1 MARPRKPRYGPWK
14 GIQREWLRL
23 AYDRTDY
30 LLDTHP
36 LSVQPL
42 KTALANAYLQGIADA
57 GEAMQE
63 RPKAASEIKQT
74 APPGLS

>member
-1 MARPRKPRYGPWK
+1 MARKPRYGPWK

-57 GEAMQE
+57 GEALQDKI
-63 RPKAASEIKQT
+63 PPAQKQP